1 MKKPLRSIL
10 FHYISFLPRSRD
22 WFVTLQVQPSQ
33 DPGLP
38 SKGRGTLAE
47 WLGCRVR
54 AGPEISKQS
63 KAVTQ
68 PTESFQSQNHL
79 RTITFRFGA
88 DVYNQALRTTHR
100 NIPKVVSHLRPGLRS
115 EHSWTQNLK
124 LSYSCGLRHP
134 DPQVMWLCWNQ
145 EVGSQVALSK
155 VNT

>member
-1 MKKPLRSIL
+1 MKKPLWSIL

-38 SKGRGTLAE
+38 SKGCGTLAE

-88 DVYNQALRTTHR
+88 DVYNQALRTTQTFLRLFHIR
-100 NIPKVVSHLRPGLRS
+100 DQGSDQSTAGHKIWNCLIPVDSGILIHKWCDCAEIR
-115 EHSWTQNLK
+115 K
-124 LSYSCGLRHP
+124 LAHKL
-134 DPQVMWLCWNQ
+134 Q
-145 EVGSQVALSK
+145 
-155 VNT
+155 